1 MEYSKTL
8 KKKKRM
14 TNLIFQIY
22 EYVKI
27 LMVNFLSKLIFIEKK
42 NFFKK
47 KIKIKIN
54 ILISI
59 LLNIE

>member
-1 MEYSKTL
+1 
-8 KKKKRM
+8 M